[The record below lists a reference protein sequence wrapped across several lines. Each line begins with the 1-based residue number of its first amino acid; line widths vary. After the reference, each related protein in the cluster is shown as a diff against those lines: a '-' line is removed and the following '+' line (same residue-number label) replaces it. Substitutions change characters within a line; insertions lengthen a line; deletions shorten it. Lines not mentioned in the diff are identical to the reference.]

1 MSHWTIEQLQQR
13 LAENFGAANVAV
25 LKDAENTLQVV
36 LADAGDLEITLV
48 LSEDQIYV
56 STPLVTGAQVQDRA
70 AFNDACLRMNPIN
83 PLSNLG
89 LSTVDGQDVYV
100 VFGELSADST
110 ETQIVLEIRTL
121 GVNAIDAIESLKPFL
136 VNA

>member
-13 LAENFGAANVAV
+13 LSENFGAANVAV
-25 LKDAENTLQVV
+25 LKDAENALQVV
-36 LADAGDLEITLV
+36 LTDAGDLEITLIV
-48 LSEDQIYV
+48 SEDQIYV

-70 AFNDACLRMNPIN
+70 AFNDACLRLNPIN

-110 ETQIVLEIRTL
+110 EAQIVLEIRTL
-121 GVNAIDAIESLKPFL
+121 GINAIDAIESLKPFL
-136 VNA
+136 VKA

>member
-1 MSHWTIEQLQQR
+1 MSHWTIEQLRQR
-13 LAENFGAANVAV
+13 LAENFGDANVAV
-25 LKDAENTLQVV
+25 LEDAENALQVV
-36 LADAGDLEITLV
+36 LAEAGDLEITLV

-89 LSTVDGQDVYV
+89 LSAVDGQDVYV

-110 ETQIVLEIRTL
+110 EAQIVLEIRTL
-121 GVNAIDAIESLKPFL
+121 GINAIDAIESLKPFL
-136 VNA
+136 VKA

>member
-13 LAENFGAANVAV
+13 LAENFGASNVAV
-25 LKDAENTLQVV
+25 LEDAENALQVV
-36 LADAGDLEITLV
+36 LAEAGDLEITLV

-56 STPLVTGAQVQDRA
+56 STPLVTAAQVQDRA

-136 VNA
+136 VKA

>member
-25 LKDAENTLQVV
+25 LEDAENALQVV
-36 LADAGDLEITLV
+36 LAEAGDLEITLV

-70 AFNDACLRMNPIN
+70 AFNDACLRMNPLN

-121 GVNAIDAIESLKPFL
+121 GINAIDAIESLKPFL
-136 VNA
+136 VKA